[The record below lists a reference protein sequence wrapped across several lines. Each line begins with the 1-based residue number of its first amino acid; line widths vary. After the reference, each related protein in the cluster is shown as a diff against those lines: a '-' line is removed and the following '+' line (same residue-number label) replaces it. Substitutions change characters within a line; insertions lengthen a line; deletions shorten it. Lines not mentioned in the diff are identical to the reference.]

1 MVFGGHDVNPGAAR
15 MGCGTDLACLQAMT
29 RERASSAG
37 AMGVHGRGTSF
48 EAMALQVWLDDG
60 GAVDDDAPHRDPMP
74 MHVGQKIQTI
84 AELFARAE
92 RRVDRHQLAIERM
105 IDRVGRPRTAYL
117 LASLVILWMLAN
129 ELVVRFGGST
139 VDPPPY
145 AWLQL
150 LTSIA
155 ALLMTVTILTTQ
167 NRVAKLARHRAQL
180 DLQVNLIAEEKVAKL
195 IALMEEL
202 RRDLPSVR
210 DRKDSLADEMTEA
223 VDLDAVSGEIEA
235 DDTNHP

>member
-1 MVFGGHDVNPGAAR
+1 MVFRGDDVNPGAAGI
-15 MGCGTDLACLQAMT
+15 GCGTDLACQHSMT

-37 AMGVHGRGTSF
+37 AKGVDEGATSF
-48 EAMALQVWLDDG
+48 EATALQVWLDDG
-60 GAVDDDAPHRDPMP
+60 GAVDDDATYRDPMP
-74 MHVGQKIQTI
+74 QHVGQKIQTI

-105 IDRVGRPRTAYL
+105 IDRVGRPRTAYM
-117 LASLVILWMLAN
+117 LASLVALWMVAN
-129 ELVVRFGGST
+129 GLCVRIGGIA
-139 VDPPPY
+139 VDPPPF

-180 DLQVNLIAEEKVAKL
+180 DLQVNLIAEEEVAKL

-210 DRKDSLADEMTEA
+210 DRRDSLADEMTEA

-235 DDTNHP
+235 DDTRHP